1 MSNRVVAA
9 SKKLA
14 AQRQIH
20 AAIAHYRKGDFECA
34 ITLASAAEGQIPE
47 PNARKPSHLF
57 GVLKDYLNRTGEPT
71 VDFNY
76 MANWLKHGWGLDE
89 TDIADPDVTFWLN
102 RAISKYRAVY
112 GSGTD
117 EMASFVPLRND
128 PDRDALSC

>member
-1 MSNRVVAA
+1 MSTRVVAT

-20 AAIAHYRKGDFECA
+20 AAIAHYRNGDFECA

-47 PNARKPSHLF
+47 PNTRKPSHLF
-57 GVLKDYLNRTGEPT
+57 GVLKDYLTRTGAPP

-76 MANWLKHGWGLDE
+76 MATWLKHGWGVDE

-102 RAISKYRAVY
+102 RAISKYRAMY

-117 EMASFVPLRND
+117 EMASLFPWAATPTELR
-128 PDRDALSC
+128 